1 MPVLCPICSCVSPN
15 SRLNRANAF
24 ACSRQFRSWR
34 CRFST
39 TVISAACWSETL
51 RTIAG
56 IVGFPASFDA
66 LQRLTVE
73 VLPRLVR
80 VLVNLLE
87 RHLHHPAAARRR
99 SRLHIRQHR
108 GPCPVRCN
116 CAHRSHSCAA
126 GYARPARQQRFQPPS
141 QGSSLIRR
149 RARNHHILCC
159 YRHRLSDFVIMS
171 SRTLPSLSRRCHP
184 ERSTKFAKRT
194 SCGVE
199 GRHLRRHNNEPKRE
213 FSLMPGTI
221 LTIINLIHRWI
232 SI

>member
-1 MPVLCPICSCVSPN
+1 L
-15 SRLNRANAF
+15 
-24 ACSRQFRSWR
+24 
-34 CRFST
+34 
-39 TVISAACWSETL
+39 
-51 RTIAG
+51 
-56 IVGFPASFDA
+56 

-73 VLPRLVR
+73 VSACLVWI
-80 VLVNLLE
+80 LVNLIE
-87 RHLHHPAAARRR
+87 RHLNHSAAAGCG
-99 SRLHIRQHR
+99 SSLHIGQHR
-108 GPCPVRCN
+108 GPCPIRCN
-116 CAHRSHSCAA
+116 CVRRSHACAA
-126 GYARPARQQRFQPPS
+126 GYPRSTGQQRFQPPS

-194 SCGVE
+194 CCGVE
-199 GRHLRRHNNEPKRE
+199 GPHLRRHNNEPKRE

-232 SI
+232 SISPLLSISAVVVLSSILRACSCD